1 MTRDNLLFVTLGL
14 LAGFISGY
22 FTHEVMAVRQPPP
35 LAVLQAA
42 QAAAL
47 GGAHADG
54 GNVPAGTAPGDP
66 RGTGGGPA
74 GGPAGVAGPA
84 GAGGPVGPGG
94 AGGPA
99 MADILR
105 LREQVEKNPND
116 ADAVLTLANL
126 NYDIRNWERARELY
140 EQYLKLRPPHPDVL
154 TDLGVSLR
162 GLKRFPEAMA
172 RFEEAQRLQDGHW
185 QSLYN
190 EVVVL
195 AFDLEEMG
203 KAQQVL
209 ARLQQLQ
216 PQNAEVAKL
225 AEEVARRSGSA

>member
-1 MTRDNLLFVTLGL
+1 MTRDNLLFITIGV

-42 QAAAL
+42 QAQAAAM
-47 GGAHADG
+47 GDAQADG
-54 GNVPAGTAPGDP
+54 AGAGPFEGAAAPGDP
-66 RGTGGGPA
+66 RGTGSA
-74 GGPAGVAGPA
+74 
-84 GAGGPVGPGG
+84 GG
-94 AGGPA
+94 AGAPAGPA

-116 ADAVLTLANL
+116 AEAVLTLANL
-126 NYDIRNWERARELY
+126 NYDIRNWDRARQLY
-140 EQYLKLRPPHPDVL
+140 EHYLELRPAQPDIL

-172 RFEEAQRLQDGHW
+172 RFEQAQQLQDGHW

-195 AFDLEEMG
+195 AFDLKDTA

-209 ARLQQLQ
+209 ARLRQLQ
-216 PQNAEVAKL
+216 PDNPEVAKL
-225 AEEVARRSGSA
+225 ADEVARRSGAA

>member
-22 FTHEVMAVRQPPP
+22 FTHEVMAVRQPPS

-54 GNVPAGTAPGDP
+54 ADGGNVPAGAAAGDP
-66 RGTGGGPA
+66 GGTGGGPVGA
-74 GGPAGVAGPA
+74 AGPA
-84 GAGGPVGPGG
+84 GAGGP
-94 AGGPA
+94 GGPP
-99 MADILR
+99 MAEVLR

-116 ADAVLTLANL
+116 AEAVLTLANL

-140 EQYLKLRPPHPDVL
+140 EHYLTLRPPQPDVL

-195 AFDLEEMG
+195 AFDLKEMD

-209 ARLQQLQ
+209 ARLRQLQ
-216 PQNAEVAKL
+216 PDNDVVTNL

>member
-22 FTHEVMAVRQPPP
+22 FTHEVMAVRQPPS

-47 GGAHADG
+47 GTAQADGTEG
-54 GNVPAGTAPGDP
+54 GNVPAGAAPGDP
-66 RGTGGGPA
+66 RGTGGGPVGA
-74 GGPAGVAGPA
+74 GGMA
-84 GAGGPVGPGG
+84 GAGGP
-94 AGGPA
+94 GGPP
-99 MADILR
+99 MAEILR

-116 ADAVLTLANL
+116 AEALLTLANL
-126 NYDIRNWERARELY
+126 NYDIRNWERSRELY
-140 EQYLKLRPPHPDVL
+140 ERYLTLRPPQPDVL

-172 RFEEAQRLQDGHW
+172 RFEEAQRLEDGHW

-195 AFDLEEMG
+195 AFDLKEMG

-209 ARLQQLQ
+209 ARLRQLQ
-216 PQNAEVAKL
+216 PENPEVAKL

>member
-1 MTRDNLLFVTLGL
+1 MTRDNLLLITIGV

-42 QAAAL
+42 QAAAQ
-47 GGAHADG
+47 GGANLDG
-54 GNVPAGTAPGDP
+54 AGAGAGAEGGVAPGDP

-74 GGPAGVAGPA
+74 
-84 GAGGPVGPGG
+84 GG

-126 NYDIRNWERARELY
+126 NYDIRNWDRARQLY
-140 EQYLKLRPPHPDVL
+140 EHYLELRPPQPDML

-172 RFEEAQRLQDGHW
+172 RFEQAQQLQDGHW

-195 AFDLEEMG
+195 AFDLKDMP

-209 ARLQQLQ
+209 ARLRQLQ
-216 PQNAEVAKL
+216 PDNPEVAKL
-225 AEEVARRSGSA
+225 ADEVARRGGSA

>member
-1 MTRDNLLFVTLGL
+1 MTRDNLLFTTIGV

-35 LAVLQAA
+35 LAVLEAA
-42 QAAAL
+42 QAAAQ
-47 GGAHADG
+47 GGAQAG
-54 GNVPAGTAPGDP
+54 GGGAGGGAEGGVAPGDP

-74 GGPAGVAGPA
+74 
-84 GAGGPVGPGG
+84 GG

-126 NYDIRNWERARELY
+126 NYDIRNWDRARQLY
-140 EQYLKLRPPHPDVL
+140 EHYLELRPPQPDML

-172 RFEEAQRLQDGHW
+172 RFEQAQQLQDGHW

-195 AFDLEEMG
+195 AFDLKDMP

-209 ARLQQLQ
+209 TRLRQLQ
-216 PQNAEVAKL
+216 PDNPEVAKL
-225 AEEVARRSGSA
+225 ADEVARRGGSA

>member
-1 MTRDNLLFVTLGL
+1 M
-14 LAGFISGY
+14 
-22 FTHEVMAVRQPPP
+22 RQPPP

-42 QAAAL
+42 QAAAQ
-47 GGAHADG
+47 GGASLDG
-54 GNVPAGTAPGDP
+54 AGAGGGAEGGVAPGDP

-74 GGPAGVAGPA
+74 GGP
-84 GAGGPVGPGG
+84 
-94 AGGPA
+94 GGPA

-105 LREQVEKNPND
+105 LREQVEKNPDD

-126 NYDIRNWERARELY
+126 NYDIRNWDRARQLY
-140 EQYLKLRPPHPDVL
+140 EHYLELRPPQPDML

-172 RFEEAQRLQDGHW
+172 RFEQAQQLQDGHW

-195 AFDLEEMG
+195 AFDLKDMP

-209 ARLQQLQ
+209 ARLRQLQ
-216 PQNAEVAKL
+216 PDNPEVTKL
-225 AEEVARRSGSA
+225 ADEVARRGGSASLPSAATR

>member
-1 MTRDNLLFVTLGL
+1 MTRDNLLFITIGV

-47 GGAHADG
+47 GDAHADG
-54 GNVPAGTAPGDP
+54 AGGGESAPAGAAPGDP
-66 RGTGGGPA
+66 RGTGGA
-74 GGPAGVAGPA
+74 AGPA
-84 GAGGPVGPGG
+84 A
-94 AGGPA
+94 PA
-99 MADILR
+99 MEEVLR
-105 LREQVEKNPND
+105 LREYVQKNPND
-116 ADAVLTLANL
+116 ADAVLQLANL
-126 NYDIRNWERARELY
+126 NYDIRNWDRARELY
-140 EQYLKLRPPHPDVL
+140 EHYLELRPAQPDVL

-195 AFDLEEMG
+195 AFDLKDMA

-209 ARLQQLQ
+209 ARLRQLQ
-216 PQNAEVAKL
+216 PDNAEVAKL
-225 AEEVARRSGSA
+225 ADEVARRGGSA

>member
-1 MTRDNLLFVTLGL
+1 MTRDNLLFTTIGV

-35 LAVLQAA
+35 LAVLEAA
-42 QAAAL
+42 QAAAM
-47 GGAHADG
+47 GGGQG
-54 GNVPAGTAPGDP
+54 GGGETANAPAGAAPGDP
-66 RGTGGGPA
+66 RGTGSA
-74 GGPAGVAGPA
+74 GGP
-84 GAGGPVGPGG
+84 GGP
-94 AGGPA
+94 GGPA

-126 NYDIRNWERARELY
+126 NYDIRNWDRARELY
-140 EQYLKLRPPHPDVL
+140 ERYLTLRPAQPDVL

-195 AFDLEEMG
+195 AFDLKDMA

-209 ARLQQLQ
+209 TRLRQLQ
-216 PQNAEVAKL
+216 PENPEVTKL
-225 AEEVARRSGSA
+225 AEEVARRSGAA

>member
-1 MTRDNLLFVTLGL
+1 MTRDNLLFTTIGV

-35 LAVLQAA
+35 LAVLEAA
-42 QAAAL
+42 QAAAQ
-47 GGAHADG
+47 GGAQADSAGAG
-54 GNVPAGTAPGDP
+54 GVAPGDP

-74 GGPAGVAGPA
+74 
-84 GAGGPVGPGG
+84 GG

-126 NYDIRNWERARELY
+126 NYDIRNWDRARQLY
-140 EQYLKLRPPHPDVL
+140 EHYLELRPPQPDML

-172 RFEEAQRLQDGHW
+172 RFEQAQQLQDGHW

-195 AFDLEEMG
+195 AFDLKDMP

-209 ARLQQLQ
+209 ARLRQLQ
-216 PQNAEVAKL
+216 PENPEVSKL
-225 AEEVARRSGSA
+225 AEEV

>member
-1 MTRDNLLFVTLGL
+1 MTRDNLLYVTIGV

-35 LAVLQAA
+35 LAVLEAA

-47 GGAHADG
+47 SGAHADG
-54 GNVPAGTAPGDP
+54 AGGGNAPAAAAPGDP
-66 RGTGGGPA
+66 RGTGGGSAPSAA
-74 GGPAGVAGPA
+74 GRP
-84 GAGGPVGPGG
+84 
-94 AGGPA
+94 GGPA
-99 MADILR
+99 MEEVLR
-105 LREQVEKNPND
+105 LREYVEKNPND
-116 ADAVLTLANL
+116 AEAVLQLANL
-126 NYDIRNWERARELY
+126 NYDIRNWERSRELY
-140 EQYLKLRPPHPDVL
+140 ERYLKLRPPQPDVL

-195 AFDLEEMG
+195 AFDLKDMP

-209 ARLQQLQ
+209 ARLRQLQ
-216 PQNAEVAKL
+216 PENPEVSKL

>member
-1 MTRDNLLFVTLGL
+1 MTRDNLLYSTIGI

-22 FTHEVMAVRQPPP
+22 FTHEVMAVRQPPA

-54 GNVPAGTAPGDP
+54 EGAGGAPEAAAPGDP
-66 RGTGGGPA
+66 RGTGGGPS
-74 GGPAGVAGPA
+74 
-84 GAGGPVGPGG
+84 GPGG
-94 AGGPA
+94 PGDPGGPA

-116 ADAVLTLANL
+116 ADAILTLANL

-140 EQYLKLRPPHPDVL
+140 ERYLALRPPHPDVL

-190 EVVVL
+190 QVVVL
-195 AFDLEEMG
+195 AFDLKDAG

-209 ARLQQLQ
+209 TRLRQLQ
-216 PQNAEVAKL
+216 PQNPEVTKLADEVAK
-225 AEEVARRSGSA
+225 RSGSA

>member
-1 MTRDNLLFVTLGL
+1 MTRDNLLFITIGV

-42 QAAAL
+42 QAAAQ
-47 GGAHADG
+47 GGANLDG
-54 GNVPAGTAPGDP
+54 AGAGAGAEGGVAPGDP

-74 GGPAGVAGPA
+74 
-84 GAGGPVGPGG
+84 GG

-126 NYDIRNWERARELY
+126 NYDIRNWDRARQLY
-140 EQYLKLRPPHPDVL
+140 EHYLELRPPQPDML

-172 RFEEAQRLQDGHW
+172 RFEQAQQLQDGHW

-195 AFDLEEMG
+195 AFDLKDMP

-209 ARLQQLQ
+209 ARLRQLQ
-216 PQNAEVAKL
+216 PDNPEVAKL
-225 AEEVARRSGSA
+225 ADEVARRGGSA

>member
-1 MTRDNLLFVTLGL
+1 MTRDNLLFITIGV

-42 QAAAL
+42 QAAAQ
-47 GGAHADG
+47 GGANLDG
-54 GNVPAGTAPGDP
+54 AGAGAGAEGGVAPGDP

-74 GGPAGVAGPA
+74 
-84 GAGGPVGPGG
+84 GG

-126 NYDIRNWERARELY
+126 NYDIRNWARARELY
-140 EQYLKLRPPHPDVL
+140 ERYLALKPAQPDIL

-172 RFEEAQRLQDGHW
+172 RFEQAQQLQHGHW

-195 AFDLEEMG
+195 AFDLKDEA

-209 ARLQQLQ
+209 TRLRQLQ
-216 PQNAEVAKL
+216 PDNPEVAKL
-225 AEEVARRSGSA
+225 ADEVARRGGSA

>member
-1 MTRDNLLFVTLGL
+1 MTRDNLLFITIGV

-42 QAAAL
+42 QAAAMGGQTDGAGGPEG
-47 GGAHADG
+47 GGAA
-54 GNVPAGTAPGDP
+54 VGDP
-66 RGTGGGPA
+66 RGTGGGPVGGSGGP
-74 GGPAGVAGPA
+74 GGPA
-84 GAGGPVGPGG
+84 
-94 AGGPA
+94 GPA

-116 ADAVLTLANL
+116 AEAVLTLANL
-126 NYDIRNWERARELY
+126 NYDIRNWDRARQLY
-140 EQYLKLRPPHPDVL
+140 EHYLELRPAEPDML

-162 GLKRFPEAMA
+162 GLKHFPEAMA
-172 RFEEAQRLQDGHW
+172 RFEQAQQLQPGHW

-195 AFDLEEMG
+195 AFDLKDEA

-209 ARLQQLQ
+209 ARLRQLQ
-216 PQNAEVAKL
+216 PDNPEVTKL
-225 AEEVARRSGSA
+225 ADEVARRSGSA

>member
-1 MTRDNLLFVTLGL
+1 MTRDNLLFTTIGV

-42 QAAAL
+42 QAAAQ
-47 GGAHADG
+47 GGANLDG
-54 GNVPAGTAPGDP
+54 AGAGGGAEGGVAPGDP

-74 GGPAGVAGPA
+74 
-84 GAGGPVGPGG
+84 GG

-126 NYDIRNWERARELY
+126 NYDIRNWDRARQLY
-140 EQYLKLRPPHPDVL
+140 EHYLELRPPQPDML

-172 RFEEAQRLQDGHW
+172 RFEQAQQLQDGHW

-195 AFDLEEMG
+195 AFDLKDVP

-209 ARLQQLQ
+209 TRLRQLQ
-216 PQNAEVAKL
+216 PDNPEVAKL
-225 AEEVARRSGSA
+225 ADEVARRGGSA

>member
-1 MTRDNLLFVTLGL
+1 MTRDNLLFTTIGV

-35 LAVLQAA
+35 LAVLEAA
-42 QAAAL
+42 QAAAQ
-47 GGAHADG
+47 GGAQAG
-54 GNVPAGTAPGDP
+54 GGGAGGGAEGGVAPGDP

-74 GGPAGVAGPA
+74 
-84 GAGGPVGPGG
+84 GG

-126 NYDIRNWERARELY
+126 NYDIRNWDRARQLY
-140 EQYLKLRPPHPDVL
+140 EHYLELRPPQPDML

-172 RFEEAQRLQDGHW
+172 RFEQAQQLQDGHW

-195 AFDLEEMG
+195 AFDLKDMP

-209 ARLQQLQ
+209 ARLRQLQ
-216 PQNAEVAKL
+216 PDNPEVAKL
-225 AEEVARRSGSA
+225 ADEVARRGGSA

>member
-1 MTRDNLLFVTLGL
+1 MTRDNLLFTTIGI

-47 GGAHADG
+47 GGAHDG
-54 GNVPAGTAPGDP
+54 AEAAGGEQGAAPAGPG
-66 RGTGGGPA
+66 A
-74 GGPAGVAGPA
+74 A
-84 GAGGPVGPGG
+84 GAGPGAAG
-94 AGGPA
+94 GQGGPA

-140 EQYLKLRPPHPDVL
+140 ERYLSLRPAQPDVL

-195 AFDLEEMG
+195 AFDLKDMA

-216 PQNAEVAKL
+216 PQNPEVTKL
-225 AEEVARRSGSA
+225 AEEVARRSAST